1 MAAHYAEDLTI
12 ERLAACCNLS
22 RSYFMF
28 CFKRATGLSA
38 VEHLNRLRVRAA
50 CEALR
55 GTNDRVADIAAG
67 CGFNNL
73 SNFNRQFKRLVGCSP
88 LEYRR
93 SVRLL
98 S

>member
-1 MAAHYAEDLTI
+1 MIAH
-12 ERLAACCNLS
+12 ERLAVALFDNES
-22 RSYFMF
+22 FR
-28 CFKRATGLSA
+28 
-38 VEHLNRLRVRAA
+38 HLNRLRVRAA